1 MHIHIIGI
9 CGTFMGGIAGLAKA
23 AGHRVTGCDREVYPP
38 MSEELARL
46 GIEVTE
52 GWDPGQLEPAPD
64 TVVIGNV
71 MSRGNPLV
79 EAVLE
84 QGLAYTSGPAWLAE
98 HVLRGRRVLAVA
110 GTHGKTTTSSLLAWI
125 LEANGLEPGF
135 LIGGV
140 PLDFGASAR
149 LGGSDLFV
157 VEADEYDTAFFDKRA
172 KFVHYRPRV
181 AVLNNLEYDHADI
194 YADMAAIRWQFH
206 QLIRTVPGGGRLVVR
221 AGDAELAETLAMGC
235 WTPVETFAAGG
246 EADWRV
252 DFGPDGQGIGL
263 VGPGGER
270 LQDDWPLAGEHNL
283 ENTVA
288 AVAAAAAVGV
298 EPAASLAAVARF
310 RGVRRRLELAA
321 EGGGIRVYDDFA
333 HHPTAIA
340 RTLAGLR
347 RREPDS
353 RIVVALEPR
362 SNTMRLGVHRETLAG
377 SLAGA
382 DRVFVFAPDGLEWD
396 LAAALASLGERATLA
411 GDYGEMADAV
421 LREVAVGDILVLM
434 SNGGFGGLRERVIAA
449 LTARR

>member
-64 TVVIGNV
+64 MVVIGNV

-84 QGLAYTSGPAWLAE
+84 QGLPYTSGPAWLAE
-98 HVLRGRRVLAVA
+98 HVLAGRRVLAVA

-125 LEANGLEPGF
+125 LEASGLEPGF

-252 DFGPDGQGIGL
+252 DFGPDGEGISL
-263 VGPGGER
+263 TAPGGER

-283 ENTVA
+283 ENTAA

-298 EPAASLAAVARF
+298 EPAAALAAVARF

-347 RREPDS
+347 RREPEA

-396 LAAALASLGERATLA
+396 LAAALASLGDRATLA
-411 GDYGEMADAV
+411 GDYGEMAEGV
-421 LREVAVGDILVLM
+421 LREVAAGDILVLM
-434 SNGGFGGLRERVIAA
+434 SNGGFGGLRERVVAA
-449 LTARR
+449 LSARG